1 MRNEYDKCKFCVDY
15 DKYSNCYDDVPCIDY
30 ERFSPD
36 YQRIICKAR
45 EENMSVCDVIAL
57 MNL

>member
-1 MRNEYDKCKFCVDY
+1 MGNEYDKCKFCVDY
-15 DKYSNCYDDVPCIDY
+15 SWTGCLDDVTCVDY

-36 YQRIICKAR
+36 YQRIISKAR
-45 EENMSVCDVIAL
+45 EEDISVCDVIAL

>member
-1 MRNEYDKCKFCVDY
+1 MGNEYDKCKFCVDY
-15 DKYSNCYDDVPCIDY
+15 SCGWCRDDVECINY

-36 YQRIICKAR
+36 YQRIIYKAR

>member
-1 MRNEYDKCKFCVDY
+1 MTNEYDKCKFCVDY
-15 DKYSNCYDDVPCIDY
+15 DKYSNCYNDVPCIDY

-36 YQRIICKAR
+36 YQRIIWKAR